1 MKFKPRFNRVL
12 INCLFVSII
21 GQAEALS
28 QDYIPVDQSN
38 KINLALR
45 QTGHLLY
52 ESCGDTFSQIP
63 AVEQTGEAEFK
74 LKLENGFDYDKLPEI
89 LESSLKSFGVTN
101 SYIVSILTCES
112 ESIVLGYNNL
122 SIQNQVVACRS
133 REQDELCKII
143 MLNIQKQ
150 EPVESKVDY
159 SMFWLFLFGV
169 IPLLVFYINR
179 RKIEAPESAPL
190 FEKLKNNYLTVG
202 GSTFDPSGLVF
213 SYKDESKPLTFREGK
228 LFEYFINHK
237 NEVLKREDIQNH
249 VWQDEGVIVGRSL
262 DVFISRLRKIIKDD
276 TSLAI
281 KNIHG
286 VGYRLEARSLEA
298 TTFID

>member
-1 MKFKPRFNRVL
+1 MKIKPEFYRLLVCCVF
-12 INCLFVSII
+12 IYII
-21 GQAEALS
+21 GQSVAFC
-28 QDYIPVDQSN
+28 QDYEQVDQSDE
-38 KINLALR
+38 INLALR

-52 ESCGDTFSQIP
+52 EFCGDTFSQIP
-63 AVEQTGEAEFK
+63 PVEQTSGSEFK

>member
-89 LESSLKSFGVTN
+89 LNGSLKNFGVTN

-112 ESIVLGYNNL
+112 ESIVLGYNNV
-122 SIQNQVVACRS
+122 SFQNEVVACRS

-143 MLNIQKQ
+143 MLNIQD
-150 EPVESKVDY
+150 PVPVTSEADY
-159 SMFWLFLFGV
+159 SMFWLLLFGV
-169 IPLLVFYINR
+169 IPFLVFYINR
-179 RKIEAPESAPL
+179 KKIEAPEAEPM
-190 FEKLKNNYLTVG
+190 FVKENTKYLAVG
-202 GSTFDPSGLVF
+202 SSSFDPTGLLF
-213 SYKDESKPLTFREGK
+213 SHNGAEKAMTFREGK

-237 NEVLKREDIQNH
+237 NQVLKRDDIQNH
-249 VWQDEGVIVGRSL
+249 VWEDEGVIVGRSL
-262 DVFISRLRKIIKDD
+262 DVFVSRLRKIIKDD
-276 TSLAI
+276 DTLAI

-286 VGYRLEARSLEA
+286 VGYRLEES
-298 TTFID
+298 